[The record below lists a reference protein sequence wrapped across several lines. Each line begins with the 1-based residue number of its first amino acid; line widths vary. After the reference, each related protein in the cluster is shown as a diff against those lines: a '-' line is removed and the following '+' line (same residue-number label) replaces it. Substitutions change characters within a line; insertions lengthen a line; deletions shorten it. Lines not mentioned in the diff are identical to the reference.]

1 MIGFGVLFI
10 TLGILFFM
18 QIIRFGQTIGESI
31 FK

>member
-10 TLGILFFM
+10 TLGILLFM

-31 FK
+31 SK